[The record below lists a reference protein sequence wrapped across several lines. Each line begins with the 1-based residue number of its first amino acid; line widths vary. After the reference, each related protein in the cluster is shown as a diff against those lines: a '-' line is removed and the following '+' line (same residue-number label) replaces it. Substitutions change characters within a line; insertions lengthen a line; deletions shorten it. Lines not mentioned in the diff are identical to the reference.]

1 MQAGLRIGQVLG
13 DDSTP
18 SQTCGQIVC
27 LRLSFGD
34 DSTPS
39 QQQQQIVY
47 CDQVWDGDDSTPSQ
61 SQLRLRIV

>member
-39 QQQQQIVY
+39 QQQQIVD
-47 CDQVWDGDDSTPSQ
+47 CDQV
-61 SQLRLRIV
+61 